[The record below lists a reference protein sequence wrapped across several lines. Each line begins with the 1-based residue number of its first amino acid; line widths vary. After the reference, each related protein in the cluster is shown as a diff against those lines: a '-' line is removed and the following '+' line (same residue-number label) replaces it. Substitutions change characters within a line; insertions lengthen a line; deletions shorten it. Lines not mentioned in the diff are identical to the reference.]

1 MSVRCLQLV
10 SVALEWPD
18 NQFMELSFSLNPLKP
33 TYRAPVLMK
42 LSLLKLYIY
51 TVISGKLKSIVLSF
65 LVYQWRQLWFCVFG
79 EVCARLFAFRVRV
92 QALYACDRANRESW
106 AVQGISC
113 IITGSFSEA
122 GWILIEFCG
131 VFHRLWSHGSKIREN
146 FQAWCPS
153 ASHPRSL
160 SFFLPSSLFFLHF
173 SSPFCT
179 LRLFLILNSLFQS
192 FPSSWAFVS
201 LLIPFLCLTLS
212 VAFSLHSVSLWNLY

>member
-33 TYRAPVLMK
+33 TYRAPVLM
-42 LSLLKLYIY
+42 SLLKLYIY

-160 SFFLPSSLFFLHF
+160 SFFLPSSLFSSTSLPHF
-173 SSPFCT
+173 ALSVFFSFWTPF
-179 LRLFLILNSLFQS
+179 S
-192 FPSSWAFVS
+192 SSWAFVS

>member
-33 TYRAPVLMK
+33 TYRAPVLM
-42 LSLLKLYIY
+42 SLLKLYIY

-160 SFFLPSSLFFLHF
+160 SFFLPSSLFSSTSLPHF
-173 SSPFCT
+173 ALSVF
-179 LRLFLILNSLFQS
+179 FLILNSLFQS